1 MTEILLKS
9 QSIAGSLIVLAT
21 GSRAHMKCPGT
32 LGLFILMANSHFRD
46 KVKLVPKNQGDKI
59 INLTF
64 QGKKGS
70 WSWIL
75 THPDQERQQ
84 YKHIW
89 HNKNN
94 SVNEIFSVIVFVVFI
109 GNWVFQIKSRKIIQ
123 NAVQVL
129 SFLAKK
135 SPKSKVVTRWKLAH
149 FFHCNYII
157 PTPPSPHPLII
168 TSYNLGWAY

>member
-32 LGLFILMANSHFRD
+32 LGLFILLANSHFRD

-70 WSWIL
+70 WSWVH
-75 THPDQERQQ
+75 TH
-84 YKHIW
+84 
-89 HNKNN
+89 N
-94 SVNEIFSVIVFVVFI
+94 
-109 GNWVFQIKSRKIIQ
+109 QIKRGDNTNIYDTIKII
-123 NAVQVL
+123 V
-129 SFLAKK
+129 
-135 SPKSKVVTRWKLAH
+135 
-149 FFHCNYII
+149 
-157 PTPPSPHPLII
+157 
-168 TSYNLGWAY
+168 